1 MMCQNELM
9 RVETILQ
16 NNDLNLFKELYNY
29 TIPWDKTDITYLE
42 LSFMY
47 YNHSGLKILNYPIV
61 KEIERNDITNIAHM
75 IISMLSKKW
84 TVDFVTLFDLVN
96 TPLTQVDMKK
106 DSLSDRRN
114 DTTKAKTENNNVSN
128 ISSSDDLNTFENSK
142 SNIKNENES
151 QHSDNVSETQTVDNE
166 SNQNNNSY
174 FGFNSESASPVD
186 NTLNQN
192 DVTHNEI
199 NYDNT
204 KTNNERINTEDNKEN
219 GSSTKNNKT
228 STNEN
233 AEKRG
238 IENGTDLNY
247 DKYEENNTGYDGRFT
262 RQQILT
268 EHLEL
273 MKNLYFDR
281 VFDDIDKI
289 ITIPCY

>member
-1 MMCQNELM
+1 MCQSELM
-9 RVETILQ
+9 RVKTILQ

-29 TIPWDKTDITYLE
+29 TVPWDIIDITYLE
-42 LSFMY
+42 LSYMY
-47 YNHSGLKILNYPIV
+47 NNHSGLKILNYPV
-61 KEIERNDITNIAHM
+61 VEEVERNDITNIAHM
-75 IISMLSKKW
+75 IISILGKKW
-84 TVDFVTLFDLVN
+84 ANDYQTLFNFAD
-96 TPLTQVDMKK
+96 TPLVQIDMTK

-114 DTTKAKTENNNVSN
+114 DTTRAKTENNNKSN
-128 ISSSDDLNTFENSK
+128 TSIADDVNTFENSK
-142 SNIKNENES
+142 SNIKNENETM
-151 QHSDNVSETQTVDNE
+151 HNDNVSETQTVDNE

-174 FGFNSESASPVD
+174 FGFNSSSSSPVD

-204 KTNNERINTEDNKEN
+204 KSNNERINTVDNKEN

-228 STNEN
+228 SSNEN
-233 AEKRG
+233 EEKRG

-247 DKYEENNTGYDGRFT
+247 DKYDETNKGYDGRFT

-268 EHLEL
+268 EQLEL

>member
-1 MMCQNELM
+1 MFQNELM
-9 RVETILQ
+9 RVKTILQ

-29 TIPWDKTDITYLE
+29 TVPWDKIDITYIE

-47 YNHSGLKILNYPIV
+47 YNHSGLKILNYPV
-61 KEIERNDITNIAHM
+61 VEEIERNDITKIAHM
-75 IISMLSKKW
+75 IISILGKKW
-84 TVDFVTLFDLVN
+84 ANDYQTLFDLSN
-96 TPLTQVDMKK
+96 NPLTQVDMKK

-114 DTTKAKTENNNVSN
+114 DSTKSKTENNNVNN
-128 ISSSDDLNTFENSK
+128 ISSSNDINTFENSK

-151 QHSDNVSETQTVDNE
+151 LHSDNVSETNTVDNE

-174 FGFNSESASPVD
+174 FGFNSESSSPVD

-228 STNEN
+228 STSENE
-233 AEKRG
+233 ERRG

-247 DKYEENNTGYDGRFT
+247 DKYNENNTGYDGRFT

-268 EHLEL
+268 EQLEL
-273 MKNLYFDR
+273 MKNLYSDR

>member
-1 MMCQNELM
+1 MMCQSELM
-9 RVETILQ
+9 RVKTILQ

-29 TIPWDKTDITYLE
+29 TVPWDKISITYLE
-42 LSFMY
+42 LSYMY
-47 YNHSGLKILNYPIV
+47 NNHSGLKILNYPV
-61 KEIERNDITNIAHM
+61 VEEVEKDDITNIAHM
-75 IISMLSKKW
+75 IISILGKKW
-84 TVDFVTLFDLVN
+84 TNDYQTLFDLVN
-96 TPLTQVDMKK
+96 NPLSQIDMSK

-114 DTTKAKTENNNVSN
+114 DSTRAKTENNNKSN
-128 ISSSDDLNTFENSK
+128 TSIVDDVNTFENSK
-142 SNIKNENES
+142 SNIKNENETL
-151 QHSDNVSETQTVDNE
+151 QNDNVSETQTVDNE

-174 FGFNSESASPVD
+174 FGFNSPSASPVN

-204 KTNNERINTEDNKEN
+204 KSNNEPINTEDNKEN

-228 STNEN
+228 NSNEN
-233 AEKRG
+233 EEKRG

-247 DKYEENNTGYDGRFT
+247 DKYDENNKGYDGRFT

-268 EHLEL
+268 EQLEL